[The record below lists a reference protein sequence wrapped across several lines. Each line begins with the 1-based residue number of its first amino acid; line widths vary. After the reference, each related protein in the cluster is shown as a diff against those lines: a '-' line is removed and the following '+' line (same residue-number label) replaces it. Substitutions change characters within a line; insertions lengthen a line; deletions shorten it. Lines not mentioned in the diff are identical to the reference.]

1 MVLFFVCYDGIMNYK
16 RIFLDG
22 YSYYLT
28 LVTYRREPLLI
39 DNIALLRDSFRRSK
53 QRYEYDIEAIVI
65 LPDHIHMI
73 IRPKIASEYP
83 KIIRHIKRS
92 FVYGLD
98 KQSKEIA
105 KNSLGYKKYSRNH
118 AGIWQERYYEHT
130 IRNEKDYLEILNY
143 IKYNPVKH
151 GYIEDIENWEYS
163 SFSRRSG
170 CPHPDINMHE
180 IKI

>member
-1 MVLFFVCYDGIMNYK
+1 MNYR
-16 RIFLDG
+16 RIYADG

-28 LVTYRREPLLI
+28 LVTYRREPILI
-39 DNIALLRDSFRRSK
+39 DNIELLRYAFKLSK
-53 QRYEYDIEAIVI
+53 KKYDYRIDAIVI

-73 IRPKIASEYP
+73 IRPKIASEYS

-105 KNSLGYKKYSRNH
+105 KNSLGHKKHRRGH
-118 AGIWQERYYEHT
+118 AGVWQERFYEYT
-130 IRNEKDYLEILNY
+130 IRDEKDYIEILNY

-151 GYIEDIENWEYS
+151 GYIDDIEDWEYS
-163 SFSRRSG
+163 SFT
-170 CPHPDINMHE
+170 
-180 IKI
+180 

>member
-1 MVLFFVCYDGIMNYK
+1 MLYVNQLKKWQFDIFLMVLFFICYDGIMNYK
-16 RIFLDG
+16 RIYADG

-28 LVTYRREPLLI
+28 LVTYRREPILI

-53 QRYEYDIEAIVI
+53 QRYVYDIDAIVI

-73 IRPKIASEYP
+73 IRPKIASEYS

-105 KNSLGYKKYSRNH
+105 KNSLGYKKHSRGH
-118 AGIWQERYYEHT
+118 AGVWQERFYEHT
-130 IRNEKDYLEILNY
+130 IRDEKDYLEILNY
-143 IKYNPVKH
+143 MKYNPVKH
-151 GYIEDIENWEYS
+151 GYIEDIEDWEYS
-163 SFSRRSG
+163 SFT
-170 CPHPDINMHE
+170 
-180 IKI
+180 

>member
-1 MVLFFVCYDGIMNYK
+1 MFLIIGSFIGYDVYMNYK

-28 LVTYRREPLLI
+28 LVTYRREPMLI

-53 QRYEYDIEAIVI
+53 QRYEYNIDAIVI

-73 IRPKIASEYP
+73 ITPKIASDYS

-98 KQSKEIA
+98 KESKEIA
-105 KNSLGYKKYSRNH
+105 KNSLGHKKYRRGH
-118 AGIWQERYYEHT
+118 AGVWQERFYEHT

-151 GYIEDIENWEYS
+151 GYIEDIKDWKYS
-163 SFSRRSG
+163 SFT
-170 CPHPDINMHE
+170 
-180 IKI
+180 